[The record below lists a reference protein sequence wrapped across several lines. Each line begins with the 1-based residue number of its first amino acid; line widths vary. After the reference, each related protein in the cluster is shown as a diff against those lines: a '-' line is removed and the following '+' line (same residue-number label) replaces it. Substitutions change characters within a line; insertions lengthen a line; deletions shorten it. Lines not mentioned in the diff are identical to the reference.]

1 MEKLVKNFQDA
12 YSHKEA
18 RKKNSSSTLYSALSR
33 KAPAGVERKEKP
45 PHQNTCQHGEFQDDK
60 NVIKLG
66 TLRKFPQRVFPP
78 AALLHMLRSGN
89 ECRPQWRSAEQ
100 SEKTFCLQ
108 LLFRW
113 MKNKSISWI
122 TSQKTTRLS
131 LELRRWCSR
140 KKLSH
145 SFWRISLKVIQQPR
159 SV

>member
-1 MEKLVKNFQDA
+1 MLTRIKKRERKTRRQPFIPLFLVK
-12 YSHKEA
+12 HRLEW
-18 RKKNSSSTLYSALSR
+18 R
-33 KAPAGVERKEKP
+33 EKP

-108 LLFRW
+108 LLFR
-113 MKNKSISWI
+113 
-122 TSQKTTRLS
+122 
-131 LELRRWCSR
+131 
-140 KKLSH
+140 
-145 SFWRISLKVIQQPR
+145 
-159 SV
+159 